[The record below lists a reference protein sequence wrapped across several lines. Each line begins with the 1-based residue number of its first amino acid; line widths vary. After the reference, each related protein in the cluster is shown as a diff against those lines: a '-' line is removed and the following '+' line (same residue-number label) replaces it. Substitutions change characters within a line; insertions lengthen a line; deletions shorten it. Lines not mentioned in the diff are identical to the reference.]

1 MRDLKTSRGMLAI
14 GLACAP
20 LAAFAHG
27 NAAAP
32 SPGWTFDAWVVA
44 PLLISLAWFVIGFA
58 RLRARSVRTGS
69 KQAVWFLLGWAVLA
83 GALVSPLHAA
93 GERSFAAH
101 MVEHEL
107 LMLIAAPLLVLSR
120 PLGIALWAMP
130 QRWRFRLGEAGL
142 NRGWQRVWGTITA
155 PVVATLLQAV
165 ALWGWHAPPAFDLA
179 LASPG
184 WHVTQHLCFLVTALL
199 FWWAV
204 LRAHRAN
211 VGMAVGCLFFTAV
224 VSGALGALM
233 ALSTSPWYVGYA
245 RLGLDAYGLNPVED
259 QQLAGLLMWVPG
271 GLVHAAAGVALL
283 ARGLNPRVVAFVA
296 LIAVAPAVRAET
308 VYVSDEEANVV
319 HVIQAPDWRVQANI
333 AVGARPRGIAIDRAG
348 KRLYVAVSNDDRI
361 DVIDLATRKVVA
373 HIPSGPDPERF
384 ALSPDEKT
392 IYIANEDDALVSF
405 VDIATGKLLAEVPV
419 GAEPEGVAVSPDG
432 RWVVCTSETASL
444 VHFIDAKTRE
454 VVDNIPVGTR
464 PRDAVFSTDGRWL
477 WVSSEARA
485 TVAVFDMRT
494 RRIVRTIDF
503 DRDARAPDTVQAVG
517 IALTDDG
524 ARAYVALGRGDHVAE
539 IDARTGQI
547 LRYHP
552 VGHRNWGID
561 LSRDAT
567 RVYAASGLS
576 GDVTVID
583 TATHRTIAT
592 IHTGG
597 KPWGVAVGP

>member
-1 MRDLKTSRGMLAI
+1 MKLLRSLVGCLA
-14 GLACAP
+14 LLP
-20 LAAFAHG
+20 LHALAHG
-27 NAAAP
+27 VAA
-32 SPGWTFDAWVVA
+32 SPGAGWTFDAWILV
-44 PLLISLAWFVIGFA
+44 PLLVSLLWFGIGFA

-69 KQAVWFLLGWAVLA
+69 KQAVLFGLGWLVLG

-107 LMLIAAPLLVLSR
+107 LMLIAAPLLVMSR
-120 PLGIALWAMP
+120 PLGMALWALP
-130 QRWRFRLGEAGL
+130 QRWRLRLGEAGL
-142 NRGWQRVWGTITA
+142 NPRWQRCWQTITA
-155 PVVATLLQAV
+155 PVGATLLQAV

-184 WHVTQHLCFLVTALL
+184 WHVAQHLSFLVTALL

-211 VGMAVGCLFFTAV
+211 VGMAVGCLFFTAI

-245 RLGLDAYGLNPVED
+245 KLDLDAFGLNPAED

-283 ARGLNPRVVAFVA
+283 ARGLNAGVVAVLGLA
-296 LIAVAPAVRAET
+296 AIAPAARAET

-319 HVIQAPDWRVQANI
+319 HVIQAPSWRVQARI
-333 AVGARPRGIAIDRAG
+333 AVGKRPRGIAIDQAG
-348 KRLYVAVSNDDRI
+348 KRLYVAVSDDDRI
-361 DVIDLATRKVVA
+361 DVVDVKARKVVGHVA
-373 HIPSGPDPERF
+373 SGPDPERF

-405 VDIATGKLLAEVPV
+405 VDVATSKLLAEVPV
-419 GAEPEGVAVSPDG
+419 GAEPEGIAASPDG
-432 RWVVCTSETASL
+432 QWVVCTSETASL
-444 VHFIDAKTRE
+444 VHFIDARTHE

-464 PRDAVFSTDGRWL
+464 PRDAVFSRDGRWL

-485 TVAVFDMRT
+485 NVAVFDMRT
-494 RRIVRTIDF
+494 SRIVRTIDF
-503 DRDARAPDTVQAVG
+503 DRDSRAPDTVQAVG

-524 ARAYVALGRGDHVAE
+524 TRAYVALGRGDQVAE

-547 LRYHP
+547 LRYYP
-552 VGHRNWGID
+552 VGHRNWGVG
-561 LSRDAT
+561 LSPDAT

-583 TATHRTIAT
+583 AATRRTMAT
-592 IHTGG
+592 IRTGG

>member
-1 MRDLKTSRGMLAI
+1 
-14 GLACAP
+14 
-20 LAAFAHG
+20 
-27 NAAAP
+27 
-32 SPGWTFDAWVVA
+32 
-44 PLLISLAWFVIGFA
+44 LLVSLVWFSIGFA
-58 RLRARSVRTGS
+58 RLRARSVRTGVR
-69 KQAVWFLLGWAVLA
+69 QAVWFGLGWVVLA
-83 GALVSPLHAA
+83 GALTSPLHAA

-107 LMLIAAPLLVLSR
+107 LMLIAAPLLVVSR
-120 PLGIALWAMP
+120 PLGIALWALP
-130 QRWRFRLGEAGL
+130 QRWRLRLGEAGL
-142 NRGWQRVWGTITA
+142 NPPWQRFWQTITA

-184 WHVTQHLCFLVTALL
+184 WHVAQHLSFLVTALL

-211 VGMAVGCLFFTAV
+211 VGLAVGCLFFTAI

-245 RLGLDAYGLNPVED
+245 RLGLDAFGLDPVQD

-283 ARGLNPRVVAFVA
+283 ARGLSPRVVAFIA
-296 LIAVAPAVRAET
+296 LIAMTPAARAET
-308 VYVSDEEANVV
+308 VYVSDEASNVV
-319 HVIQAPDWRVQANI
+319 HVIQAPKWRVEADI

-348 KRLYVAVSNDDRI
+348 KRLFVAASDDNRI
-361 DVIDLATRKVVA
+361 DVVDLATREVIA

-384 ALSPDEKT
+384 ALSRDEKT
-392 IYIANEDDALVSF
+392 IYISNEDDALVSF
-405 VDIATGKLLAEVPV
+405 VDIATGRLLAEVPV
-419 GAEPEGVAVSPDG
+419 GAEPEGVAASPDG
-432 RWVVCTSETASL
+432 RWVVCTSESASL
-444 VHFIDAKTRE
+444 VHFIDARTHD

-485 TVAVFDMRT
+485 TVAVFDMHT

-517 IALTDDG
+517 IVVSGDG
-524 ARAYVALGRGDHVAE
+524 THAYVALGRGDHVAE
-539 IDARTGQI
+539 IDARTGQV
-547 LRYHP
+547 LRYYP

-561 LSRDAT
+561 LSRDAS

-576 GDVTVID
+576 GEVTVID
-583 TATHRTIAT
+583 AKAHRTLAT
-592 IHTGG
+592 IRTGG